1 MPLDQLLHCVSE
13 LIKPDA
19 SPRVEEA
26 IEHVKRGA
34 AIAPAQEKPFLFL
47 GRLYKVLGNVKAAE
61 RMFTRAVQI
70 QPERMEA
77 LRELRLINLRRGK
90 TEVCWADCCA
100 GSRANLLVSA
110 VARGQFGQAREP

>member
-1 MPLDQLLHCVSE
+1 MPLDQWLHCVSE

-26 IEHVKRGA
+26 IEYVKRGA

-47 GRLYKVLGNVKAAE
+47 GRLYKVLGNVKAAD

-70 QPERMEA
+70 QPECMEA

-90 TEVCWADCCA
+90 QRFA
-100 GSRANLLVSA
+100 GPTAA
-110 VARGQFGQAREP
+110 PVAAPIC

>member
-1 MPLDQLLHCVSE
+1 M
-13 LIKPDA
+13 
-19 SPRVEEA
+19 VEEA
-26 IEHVKRGA
+26 IGHVKRGA
-34 AIAPAQEKPFLFL
+34 AIAPAQEKLFLFL

-70 QPERMEA
+70 QPECMEA

-90 TEVCWADCCA
+90 IEVCWADCCA
-100 GSRANLLVSA
+100 GSHANLLVSA